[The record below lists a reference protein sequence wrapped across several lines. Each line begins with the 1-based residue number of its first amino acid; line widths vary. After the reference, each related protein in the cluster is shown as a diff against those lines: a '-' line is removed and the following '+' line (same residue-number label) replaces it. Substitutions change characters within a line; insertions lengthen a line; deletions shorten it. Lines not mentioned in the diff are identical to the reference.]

1 MGLDDT
7 DLRHLRR
14 CVELA
19 RAALEAGDDPF
30 GSLLVDGAGAVR
42 REERNRAGG
51 GDETQHPELALAQWS
66 ASLTAEERAACT
78 VYTSGEHCPMCSAA
92 HAWMGLGRL
101 VYAGSATQLAAWR
114 AEWGLPDG
122 PVRVLPV
129 HEVAP
134 RVRVDGP
141 AAELENELRELHHR
155 AALRAT
161 GHGLV

>member
-1 MGLDDT
+1 MTLSAD

-19 RAALEAGDDPF
+19 REALEAGDDPF
-30 GSLLVDGAGAVR
+30 GSLLVGADGAVL

-66 ASLTAEERAACT
+66 ARLSPEERAAAT

-101 VYAGSATQLAAWR
+101 VYAASAADLAAWR
-114 AEWGLPDG
+114 AGWGLPAG
-122 PVRVLPV
+122 PVRVLSV
-129 HEVAP
+129 AEVAP
-134 RVRVDGP
+134 GVLVDGP
-141 AAELENELRELHHR
+141 APELESGLRDLHHR
-155 AALRAT
+155 AASRT
-161 GHGLV
+161 R